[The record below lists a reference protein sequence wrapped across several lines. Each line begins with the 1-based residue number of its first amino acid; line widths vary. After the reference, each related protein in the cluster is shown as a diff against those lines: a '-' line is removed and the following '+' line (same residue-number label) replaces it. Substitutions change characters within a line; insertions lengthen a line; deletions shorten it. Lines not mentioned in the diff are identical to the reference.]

1 MIIPEAA
8 LAQHLAIL
16 GKTGSGKTFTAKGLI
31 EHLLGLGRHVG
42 IVDPTDAWWGL
53 RSSKDGK
60 GPGFPILVLGG
71 EHGDLPLPAL
81 GGAAVARLL
90 VEQGVNLI
98 ASTKHL
104 TVGERTR
111 WFIDF
116 AGTISRLNRAPLH
129 LVIDEAHNF
138 APQGKVPD
146 PETGKML
153 HAANTLAS
161 GGRGIG
167 LRLMMLTQRP
177 QKLHKD
183 TLTSADTLIAMRML
197 APHDRAAVEE
207 WIKGCGDMAQ
217 GKEVLNTLAGLK
229 KGEGWAWY
237 PEGRFLERLKF
248 PMIKTFDS
256 SATPEDGQVLAAPK
270 RAAEIDL
277 TEINKALAEAVK
289 EAEANDPRILR
300 RRIAELELAAA
311 RKGLGAVVDQATKA
325 ELASEYRRGHED
337 GHEAGASGMWHQVR
351 NANDKV
357 MQVVKEAGTII
368 RAKVDELDRKLAEV
382 LELPERTNQPGRQQR
397 AAPSASPSPQV
408 VRQPL
413 RRDPAQSQGLQQP
426 MPRAMLT
433 TLAQHQE
440 GLTKA
445 QILVHTG
452 YRSSGAVSR
461 CFAELVRNGWVE
473 PFAFAGRVDSLLRIT
488 MEGIRILGPWDPL
501 PVGADL
507 RAHLLNGSKLSQMEK
522 KILGLLFDSYPEA
535 IAKGK
540 VLEAT
545 GYASSG
551 ATSRAFARLVA
562 LGYARPMGHGH
573 LAAGDDFFK

>member
-16 GKTGSGKTFTAKGLI
+16 GKTGSGKTFTAKGII
-31 EHLLGLGRHVG
+31 EYLLDRERHVG
-42 IVDPTDAWWGL
+42 IIDPTDAWWGL
-53 RSSKDGK
+53 RSSMDGK
-60 GPGFPILVLGG
+60 GAGFPILVLGG

-116 AGTISRLNRAPLH
+116 ASTISRLNRAPLH

-167 LRLMMLTQRP
+167 VRLLMITQRP

-237 PEGRFLERLKF
+237 PEGGFLERLKF

-256 SATPEDGQVLAAPK
+256 SATPEDGHTLAAPK
-270 RAAEIDL
+270 RTAEIDL
-277 TEINKALAEAVK
+277 TEVNKALADAVK

-300 RRIAELELAAA
+300 KRIVELELAAA

-325 ELASEYRRGHED
+325 ELAAEYRRGHEE
-337 GHEAGASGMWHQVR
+337 GHEAGMSEMWHQVR
-351 NANDKV
+351 TGHERVRQLLVEFDSAIGG
-357 MQVVKEAGTII
+357 QVSTFTRKLS
-368 RAKVDELDRKLAEV
+368 DELES
-382 LELPERTNQPGRQQR
+382 PQQPSQPARQQPPPPR
-397 AAPSASPSPQV
+397 ASPPPRPV
-408 VRQPL
+408 AQPS
-413 RRDPAQSQGLQQP
+413 RRSPAQPQGLQQP

-433 TLAQHQE
+433 TLAQHQD

-488 MEGIRILGPWDPL
+488 MDGIKVLGPWDPL

-522 KILGLLFDSYPEA
+522 KILRLLFDSYPDA
-535 IAKGK
+535 LAKGK
-540 VLEAT
+540 ALEAT

-573 LAAGDDFFK
+573 LAAGEDFFK